1 MLNIKWRY
9 DDMTLYE
16 FLNNKTNTV
25 KITAQTF
32 NVVSML
38 KAFNTVQFNN
48 DKVKNIFMSP
58 EKFNELKHKAETDIF
73 EQNNVYQKIIE
84 EKRVFNTPI
93 IIDEKMDDNIIRAT
107 GEKVTVEMF
116 IEQL

>member
-9 DDMTLYE
+9 DDMTIYE
-16 FLNNKTNTV
+16 FLNHKTDAI
-25 KITAQTF
+25 KITAQAF

-58 EKFNELKHKAETDIF
+58 EKFDELKHKAETNIF

-84 EKRVFNTPI
+84 EKKVFNTPI
-93 IIDEKMDDNIIRAT
+93 IIDEKIDDNIRKAV

-116 IEQL
+116 IGYL